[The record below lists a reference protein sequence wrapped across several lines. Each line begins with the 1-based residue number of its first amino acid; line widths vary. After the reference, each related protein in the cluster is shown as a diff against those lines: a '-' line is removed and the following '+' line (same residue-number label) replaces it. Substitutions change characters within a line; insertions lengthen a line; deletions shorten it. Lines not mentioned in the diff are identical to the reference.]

1 MGNTYYEP
9 GGGSAGVGM
18 EMKPYGEM
26 PVFPVPHLHPG
37 QVMQSAARASAAA
50 RKTEPPIQA
59 AQNLAFLKH
68 ASPEKSGSDKENP
81 PDESVN
87 SLMMAAYAM
96 TEFGQG
102 SSPSKSR
109 KREAEPTAASSD
121 KKESSGDEE
130 VTSKKVK
137 V

>member
-1 MGNTYYEP
+1 MGCKNMGTTYFEP
-9 GGGSAGVGM
+9 GSGM
-18 EMKPYGEM
+18 EMKPYPEV
-26 PVFPVPHLHPG
+26 PVYPVPHLHPG
-37 QVMQSAARASAAA
+37 QVMQSAARAAAA
-50 RKTEPPIQA
+50 TRKTEPPIQA

-81 PDESVN
+81 DESVN

-109 KREAEPTAASSD
+109 YDSRKREAESAE
-121 KKESSGDEE
+121 KKEPGDDDEDDDA
-130 VTSKKVK
+130 KRAKI
-137 V
+137 

>member
-9 GGGSAGVGM
+9 GAGGM

-37 QVMQSAARASAAA
+37 QVMQSAARAAAA
-50 RKTEPPIQA
+50 TRKTEPPIQA

-68 ASPEKSGSDKENP
+68 GSPEKSGSDKEN

-109 KREAEPTAASSD
+109 YESKKREAEPSSA
-121 KKESSGDEE
+121 KKESGDEE
-130 VTSKKVK
+130 EGTKKAK

>member
-9 GGGSAGVGM
+9 GAM
-18 EMKPYGEM
+18 DQRAYPEMA
-26 PVFPVPHLHPG
+26 FPVPHLHPG
-37 QVMQSAARASAAA
+37 QVMQSAARAAAA
-50 RKTEPPIQA
+50 TRKSEQPIQA

-81 PDESVN
+81 EDSVN

-102 SSPSKSR
+102 SSPSKR
-109 KREAEPTAASSD
+109 KREAESSE
-121 KKESSGDEE
+121 KKEPGEEQSSKKAKTEEDETKEKGSVEE
-130 VTSKKVK
+130 V
-137 V
+137 